1 MSFAQG
7 DSTQPLG
14 LVASNVFVV
23 GESLYGNALTV
34 QQLSTGNVLSV
45 SNANGT
51 TGLFVNQS
59 SNVGVGTA
67 IPGYSLHVVGDV
79 NFTGILRQSGSP
91 YVGSQWTTGTTNVY
105 YFSNVGIGT
114 SAVSAN
120 LTVTGNVY
128 ASNAIQTG
136 NIVAAGFTSNSTNT
150 VFNFDTVAIPFLGA
164 TTLNVASTTN
174 VYSLTSQTTINY
186 SEDLFKRGPYL
197 MPTTANAAA
206 ITGWISATCNAA
218 SQTAS
223 FWSATSVPVYSNA
236 APGPK
241 GTGDYVGG
249 LLLSDGRVMFSPQAA
264 SNIGMYNTASGTFSA
279 VVPSGTTLT
288 VTYGGAVL
296 APTGNVIMIPNGA
309 TAVGLFNPMNGA
321 FSTFGSATGFYGGVL
336 APTSATGAM
345 RVIMAPLGAA
355 TVGIVDPIALT
366 YATGVAATGYTGA
379 VLLPS
384 GSIVLVPHTAA
395 NISVYNPVTNT
406 ITATLAHGQGTT
418 AFIGGVLLPT
428 GNVLLVP
435 ASSVNIVVYNPAT
448 NTITTVA
455 HGQTVS
461 AAFTGGV
468 LLPTGNVIM
477 TASRSSFHGLFNPYA
492 GTFST
497 FGPAQTANGK
507 FAGAVLVPDGR
518 VVCVPYIG
526 SANVGVISTMTPAPV
541 EFCISPYFNKY

>member
-14 LVASNVFVV
+14 LVASNVFVT
-23 GESLYGNALTV
+23 GKSLYGNTLTV

-79 NFTGILRQSGSP
+79 NFTGILRQGGTP

-128 ASNAIQTG
+128 ASNAIQTA

-150 VFNFDTVAIPFLGA
+150 VFNFDTVAIPFVTS

-174 VYSLTSQTTINY
+174 VYSLTSQTTISY

-206 ITGWISATCNAA
+206 ITGWISATCNAS

-223 FWSATSVPVYSNA
+223 FWSTTSVPVYSNA

-241 GTGDYVGG
+241 GTGDYAGCC
-249 LLLSDGRVMFSPQAA
+249 LLPDGRVVFAPYAA
-264 SNIGMYNTASGTFSA
+264 SNVGIYNTSTGLFSA
-279 VVPSGTTLT
+279 VVPSGTSLT
-288 VTYGGAVL
+288 TTYAGCVL
-296 APTGNVIMIPNGA
+296 APTGNVVMIPSGA
-309 TAVGLFNPMNGA
+309 TAVGLFNPMNSA
-321 FSTFGSATGFYGGVL
+321 FSTFGSANGFYGGVL

-345 RVIMAPLGAA
+345 RVIMAPLAA
-355 TVGIVDPIALT
+355 TTVGIVDPIALT
-366 YATGVAATGYTGA
+366 YTAGVAATGYTGA

-384 GSIVLVPHTAA
+384 GLVVLVPYSAA

-406 ITATLAHGQGTT
+406 ITSTLAHGQGGT
-418 AFIGGVLLPT
+418 AFIGGVLLPN
-428 GNVLLVP
+428 GNVLFIP
-435 ASSVNIVVYNPAT
+435 YTSANIVVYNPST
-448 NTITTVA
+448 NLIVSTVA
-455 HGQTVS
+455 HGQT
-461 AAFTGGV
+461 TGSFNGGN
-468 LLPTGNVIM
+468 LLPTGNVIL
-477 TASRSSFHGLFNPYA
+477 TAYSSSYHGMFNPYS

-497 FGPAQTANGK
+497 FGPAQTAANK
-507 FAGAVLVPDGR
+507 FTGSVLVPDGR

-526 SANVGVISTMTPAPV
+526 SANVGIINTLTPAPV
-541 EFCISPYFNKY
+541 EFCLSPYINNY

>member
-14 LVASNVFVV
+14 LVASNVFVT
-23 GESLYGNALTV
+23 GKSLYGNTLTV

-59 SNVGVGTA
+59 SNVGVGTT

-128 ASNAIQTG
+128 ASNAIHTA

-150 VFNFDTVAIPFLGA
+150 VFNFDTIDIPFLGA

-223 FWSATSVPVYSNA
+223 FWSATSAPVYSNA
-236 APGPK
+236 APGAK
-241 GTGDYVGG
+241 GSGDYVGG
-249 LLLSDGRVMFSPQAA
+249 VLIPDGRVVMVPYTSSNVGIFNAA
-264 SNIGMYNTASGTFSA
+264 TGTFSA
-279 VVPSGTTLT
+279 VVPSGAAITGSGQ
-288 VTYGGAVL
+288 YAGGVL
-296 APTGNVIMIPNGA
+296 APTGNVFMIPSNA
-309 TAVGLFNPMNGA
+309 TGVGVFNPMTSA
-321 FSTFGSATGFYGGVL
+321 FSTFGSATGFFGGVL
-336 APTSATGAM
+336 APTSATGAV
-345 RVIMAPLGAA
+345 RVIMAPLAA
-355 TVGIVDPIALT
+355 TTVGIVDPVALT
-366 YATGVAATGYTGA
+366 YTAGVAATGYVGT

-384 GSIVLVPHTAA
+384 GLVVLVPYSAA

-406 ITATLAHGQGTT
+406 ITSTLAHGQGAG
-418 AFIGGVLLPT
+418 AFAGGALLPN
-428 GNVLLVP
+428 GNVLFFP
-435 ASSVNIVVYNPAT
+435 SGSANIIVYNPST
-448 NTITTVA
+448 NTIAATVA
-455 HGQTVS
+455 HGQGS
-461 AAFTGGV
+461 GAYQGGV
-468 LLPTGNVIM
+468 LTPSGNVVM
-477 TASRSSFHGLFNPYA
+477 VSFSAPYHGLFNPLTS
-492 GTFST
+492 TFST
-497 FGPAQTANGK
+497 FGISQTGSK
-507 FAGAVLVPDGR
+507 FASAILVPDGR
-518 VVCVPYIG
+518 VVCPPFTY
-526 SANVGVISTMTPAPV
+526 ANVGVISTVTPAPV
-541 EFCISPYFNKY
+541 EFCRSPYFNKY

>member
-14 LVASNVFVV
+14 LVASNVFVT
-23 GESLYGNALTV
+23 GKSLYGNTLTV

-79 NFTGILRQSGSP
+79 NFTGILRQGGTP

-128 ASNAIQTG
+128 ASNAIQTA

-150 VFNFDTVAIPFLGA
+150 VFNFDTVSIPFVTS

-174 VYSLTSQTTINY
+174 VYSLTSQTTISY

-206 ITGWISATCNAA
+206 ITGWISATCNSA

-223 FWSATSVPVYSNA
+223 FWSGTSVPVYSNA
-236 APGPK
+236 AVGPK
-241 GTGDYVGG
+241 GTNDYAGACLIPG
-249 LLLSDGRVMFSPQAA
+249 GRVVFAPYTS
-264 SNIGMYNTASGTFSA
+264 SNVGIYNTNTGTFSA
-279 VVPSGTTLT
+279 VVPSGTAPAS
-288 VTYGGAVL
+288 YAGCVL
-296 APTGNVIMIPNGA
+296 APTGNVVMIPSGA
-309 TAVGLFNPMNGA
+309 TAVGLFNPVNGA

-345 RVIMAPLGAA
+345 KVIMAPLGAA
-355 TVGIVDPIALT
+355 TIGIADPFALT
-366 YATGVAATGYTGA
+366 YATGASATGYSGA
-379 VLLPS
+379 ILLPS
-384 GSIVLVPHTAA
+384 GSIVLVPYSAA
-395 NISVYNPVTNT
+395 NIAVYNPVTNS
-406 ITATLAHGQGTT
+406 ITSTLAHGQGGT
-418 AFIGGVLLPT
+418 AFIGGVLLPN

-435 ASSVNIVVYNPAT
+435 YTSANILVYNPTT
-448 NTITTVA
+448 NLIVSTVA
-455 HGQTVS
+455 HGQTTS
-461 AAFTGGV
+461 SFNGGN
-468 LLPTGNVIM
+468 LLPTGNVVL
-477 TASRSSFHGLFNPYA
+477 TAFSSSYHGMFNPYA

-497 FGPAQTANGK
+497 FGPAQTQAGK
-507 FAGAVLVPDGR
+507 FTGSILAPDGR
-518 VVCVPYIG
+518 VVCVPYG
-526 SANVGVISTMTPAPV
+526 AANVGIINTMTPAPP
-541 EFCISPYFNKY
+541 EFCLSPYINNY